1 MCNSKSVNA
10 TVATVSV
17 SAVCAAGVAGQLE
30 ITVAGPFWPASSCSA
45 QTDTPQA
52 NSMLYTI
59 AVILLIAPE
68 FQLILMS
75 KPLSTRARS
84 AIREAIRIRF
94 TGES

>member
-1 MCNSKSVNA
+1 MP
-10 TVATVSV
+10 VA
-17 SAVCAAGVAGQLE
+17 QL
-30 ITVAGPFWPASSCSA
+30 CSA
-45 QTDTPQA
+45 QTDTPQE

-75 KPLSTRARS
+75 TPLSTRWS